1 MGGRGLFRSINVGPA
16 PPTNYHTTTTVYK
29 VNRLSDPLQSAAHL
43 RGEAANRQQV
53 GDINT
58 LHIRRGGSLV

>member
-1 MGGRGLFRSINVGPA
+1 LSFLLPLYHLWVVGGCFGQLNVGPA

-43 RGEAANRQQV
+43 RGEAANRQ
-53 GDINT
+53 
-58 LHIRRGGSLV
+58 